1 MDEEDTYQTLA
12 GQVLDPII
20 EQGKRVID
28 WSGRVF
34 EGRSQELQGVPAAQ
48 RNEEVRP
55 IGTPAVLNGQPV
67 KWAGQNYGWQSETSF
82 NQLEE
87 EGEFRFG
94 EITGQR
100 IMGDITQG
108 VGQVIE
114 SIPEPIKQTAVDV
127 AKAGVTQAAEAY
139 YSLPLYQQQQLAAGV
154 QFVGGGVKFAG
165 GVMEEVSRMTNT
177 SRFITDELVTLG
189 TGKALKAGFTAAKP
203 AVTQA
208 VKTAV
213 KAADDLIPPGASP
226 RLATA
231 MAGAAPMQP
240 MAVSPSFERGGL
252 VMKAV
257 TSQHTE
263 ALELTGRKT
272 GEEIVGADV
281 AIGKQL
287 TKRKKDIQSVE
298 SDIKYYK
305 EALEGL
311 DELKGDPRNLRAFVG
326 EDPDLSR
333 LWNRYVEK
341 YGPDKVFAKVRSK
354 YAEQKAAADTMWSRI
369 KSNVLP
375 FEKEG
380 DYSKWYASSAAK
392 PFKQKAEKIL
402 RARGELQI
410 KEYLQQ
416 HHLIPKGMTAAY
428 FDKMDQLIAS
438 GKAKL
443 DDLVLMAEVAAA
455 KGKPTGD
462 VKVNIEDMIPKPH
475 NEMHM
480 VLRSQ
485 GAEVAKSKLIKDLSK
500 VNTVDELME
509 KWVREFDPDGNFTYN
524 YETAKVWEGLDK
536 LLKELRGS

>member
-1 MDEEDTYQTLA
+1 M
-12 GQVLDPII
+12 
-20 EQGKRVID
+20 
-28 WSGRVF
+28 
-34 EGRSQELQGVPAAQ
+34 VP
-48 RNEEVRP
+48 
-55 IGTPAVLNGQPV
+55 
-67 KWAGQNYGWQSETSF
+67 
-82 NQLEE
+82 
-87 EGEFRFG
+87 
-94 EITGQR
+94 
-100 IMGDITQG
+100 
-108 VGQVIE
+108 
-114 SIPEPIKQTAVDV
+114 
-127 AKAGVTQAAEAY
+127 
-139 YSLPLYQQQQLAAGV
+139 
-154 QFVGGGVKFAG
+154 
-165 GVMEEVSRMTNT
+165 
-177 SRFITDELVTLG
+177 
-189 TGKALKAGFTAAKP
+189 
-203 AVTQA
+203 
-208 VKTAV
+208 
-213 KAADDLIPPGASP
+213 
-226 RLATA
+226 A
-231 MAGAAPMQP
+231 MAGAAPMP
-240 MAVSPSFERGGL
+240 TASVAPSFERGGM

-272 GEEIVGADV
+272 GEEIVGANV
-281 AIGKQL
+281 EIGKQL

-341 YGPDKVFAKVRSK
+341 YGPDKVFAKVRKK
-354 YAEQKAAADTMWSRI
+354 YAEQKADADTMWSRI

>member
-1 MDEEDTYQTLA
+1 MAPQVGLVSGKLEEKEYGYKPGSRVYAGPYWGWQTQESYQKTIEMRGGAAFFNFMSSLGKPVKQFLAPVAKKLAPVAEAVSGVVQATPLVGPFTEALGTTTETLRQEA
-12 GQVLDPII
+12 VQRGLDP
-20 EQGKRVID
+20 
-28 WSGRVF
+28 
-34 EGRSQELQGVPAAQ
+34 
-48 RNEEVRP
+48 
-55 IGTPAVLNGQPV
+55 
-67 KWAGQNYGWQSETSF
+67 
-82 NQLEE
+82 
-87 EGEFRFG
+87 RFG
-94 EITGQR
+94 
-100 IMGDITQG
+100 
-108 VGQVIE
+108 
-114 SIPEPIKQTAVDV
+114 DV
-127 AKAGVTQAAEAY
+127 AVMAGE
-139 YSLPLYQQQQLAAGV
+139 
-154 QFVGGGVKFAG
+154 
-165 GVMEEVSRMTNT
+165 
-177 SRFITDELVTLG
+177 ELVTAGL
-189 TGKALKAGFTAAKP
+189 GKAVRAAEKVLP
-203 AVTQA
+203 
-208 VKTAV
+208 
-213 KAADDLIPPGASP
+213 PPGGGP
-226 RLATA
+226 QLALA

-240 MAVSPSFERGGL
+240 MVVTPSFERGGL

-257 TSQHTE
+257 TSQHKE
-263 ALELTGRKT
+263 ALELTGRRT

-281 AIGKQL
+281 GLGKQL
-287 TKRKKDIQSVE
+287 TKRKRDIQSVE

-326 EDPDLSR
+326 EDPDLAR
-333 LWNRYVEK
+333 LWNRYVDK
-341 YGPDKVFAKVRSK
+341 YGPDKVFAKVRKK
-354 YAEQKAAADTMWSRI
+354 YAEQKAEADTMWSRI

-402 RARGELQI
+402 RARGDLQI

-462 VKVNIEDMIPKPH
+462 VRVNIEDMIPKPH

-480 VLRSQ
+480 VLRAQ

-509 KWVREFDPDGNFTYN
+509 LWVREFDPDGNFTYN
-524 YETAKVWEGLDK
+524 YETAKVWQGLDK

>member
-1 MDEEDTYQTLA
+1 MAPQVGLVSGKLEEQEYGYAPGSRVYAGPNWGWQTQESYQKTIDMRGGAAFFNFMSGLGEPVKQFLAPVAEKLAPVAEAVSGVVQATPLVGPFTEALGITTETLRQEA
-12 GQVLDPII
+12 VQRGLDP
-20 EQGKRVID
+20 
-28 WSGRVF
+28 
-34 EGRSQELQGVPAAQ
+34 
-48 RNEEVRP
+48 
-55 IGTPAVLNGQPV
+55 
-67 KWAGQNYGWQSETSF
+67 
-82 NQLEE
+82 
-87 EGEFRFG
+87 RFG
-94 EITGQR
+94 
-100 IMGDITQG
+100 
-108 VGQVIE
+108 
-114 SIPEPIKQTAVDV
+114 DV
-127 AKAGVTQAAEAY
+127 AVMAGE
-139 YSLPLYQQQQLAAGV
+139 
-154 QFVGGGVKFAG
+154 
-165 GVMEEVSRMTNT
+165 
-177 SRFITDELVTLG
+177 ELVTAGL
-189 TGKALKAGFTAAKP
+189 GKAVRAAEKVLP
-203 AVTQA
+203 
-208 VKTAV
+208 
-213 KAADDLIPPGASP
+213 PPGGGP
-226 RLATA
+226 QLATV

-240 MAVSPSFERGGL
+240 MAVTPSFERGGL

-257 TSQHTE
+257 TSQHAE

-281 AIGKQL
+281 GLGKQL
-287 TKRKKDIQSVE
+287 TKRKKDVQSVE

-326 EDPDLSR
+326 EDPDLAR
-333 LWNRYVEK
+333 LWNRYVDK
-341 YGPDKVFAKVRSK
+341 YGPDKVFAKVRKK
-354 YAEQKAAADTMWSRI
+354 YAEQKAEADTMWSRI

-402 RARGELQI
+402 RARGDLQI

-485 GAEVAKSKLIKDLSK
+485 GAEVSKSKLIKDLSK
-500 VNTVDELME
+500 VNSVDELME
-509 KWVREFDPDGNFTYN
+509 LWVREFDPDGNFTYN
-524 YETAKVWEGLDK
+524 YETAKVWQGLDK

>member
-1 MDEEDTYQTLA
+1 MATRQQRIQQERERQQKEAAARRQLPDRPLGAEALDAIEQDIAAFTQLPGVRQTLNFVGGA
-12 GQVLDPII
+12 VNL
-20 EQGKRVID
+20 V
-28 WSGRVF
+28 
-34 EGRSQELQGVPAAQ
+34 
-48 RNEEVRP
+48 NE
-55 IGTPAVLNGQPV
+55 AVLEPARYAATDPSQMGSAQAL
-67 KWAGQNYGWQSETSF
+67 AGTAILGAESLIEKSSR
-82 NQLEE
+82 
-87 EGEFRFG
+87 GG
-94 EITGQR
+94 EIIAEALNVDPR
-100 IMGDITQG
+100 IGKIIGGGAAEELLTLGAGKFAKG
-108 VGQVIE
+108 VGQVID
-114 SIPEPIKQTAVDV
+114 T
-127 AKAGVTQAAEAY
+127 
-139 YSLPLYQQQQLAAGV
+139 LP
-154 QFVGGGVKFAG
+154 
-165 GVMEEVSRMTNT
+165 
-177 SRFITDELVTLG
+177 
-189 TGKALKAGFTAAKP
+189 
-203 AVTQA
+203 
-208 VKTAV
+208 
-213 KAADDLIPPGASP
+213 PPGAAP
-226 RLATA
+226 QLA
-231 MAGAAPMQP
+231 MAGATPTPTMTTA
-240 MAVSPSFERGGL
+240 PSFERGGM

-257 TSQHTE
+257 TSQHAE

-281 AIGKQL
+281 SIGKQL

-326 EDPDLSR
+326 EDPDLAR
-333 LWNRYVEK
+333 LWNRYVDK
-341 YGPDKVFAKVRSK
+341 YGPDKVFAKVRKK
-354 YAEQKAAADTMWSRI
+354 YAEQKAEADTMWSRI

-392 PFKQKAEKIL
+392 PFKQKTEKIL

-443 DDLVLMAEVAAA
+443 DDLVLMAEVAVA

-509 KWVREFDPDGNFTYN
+509 RWVREFDPDGNFTYN
-524 YETAKVWEGLDK
+524 YETAKVWQGLDK

>member
-1 MDEEDTYQTLA
+1 MATRQQRIQQERQRQREEAAARQQLPDRPLGAEALDAIEQDVATFVQLPGVRQTLGFAA
-12 GQVLDPII
+12 GAVNMVNEAVLEPARYAATDP
-20 EQGKRVID
+20 
-28 WSGRVF
+28 
-34 EGRSQELQGVPAAQ
+34 SQA
-48 RNEEVRP
+48 
-55 IGTPAVLNGQPV
+55 GTPLAL
-67 KWAGQNYGWQSETSF
+67 AGTA
-82 NQLEE
+82 LT
-87 EGEFRFG
+87 FG
-94 EITGQR
+94 EGLMEKSAEGGAILAEKMGVDPR
-100 IMGDITQG
+100 IGG
-108 VGQVIE
+108 
-114 SIPEPIKQTAVDV
+114 
-127 AKAGVTQAAEAY
+127 
-139 YSLPLYQQQQLAAGV
+139 
-154 QFVGGGVKFAG
+154 FVGG
-165 GVMEEVSRMTNT
+165 
-177 SRFITDELVTLG
+177 
-189 TGKALKAGFTAAKP
+189 TAAETLLTAGLGAAGRKI
-203 AVTQA
+203 TQA
-208 VKTAV
+208 V
-213 KAADDLIPPGASP
+213 DMIPPGGTMP
-226 RLATA
+226 QLA
-231 MAGAAPMQP
+231 MAGAAPMPP
-240 MAVSPSFERGGL
+240 MTVAPSFERGGL

-375 FEKEG
+375 FEKKG

>member
-1 MDEEDTYQTLA
+1 MEPKVGQVSGVLEEREQGIPRGSKRWAGRDYGWQTQESFEKVLSMRNGGAFFDFTRQFIGDPVEQTLGRMQQA
-12 GQVLDPII
+12 LTKTGVYQNILKPII
-20 EQGKRVID
+20 E
-28 WSGRVF
+28 
-34 EGRSQELQGVPAAQ
+34 PAAQ
-48 RNEEVRP
+48 V
-55 IGTPAVLNGQPV
+55 
-67 KWAGQNYGWQSETSF
+67 
-82 NQLEE
+82 
-87 EGEFRFG
+87 
-94 EITGQR
+94 
-100 IMGDITQG
+100 
-108 VGQVIE
+108 
-114 SIPEPIKQTAVDV
+114 
-127 AKAGVTQAAEAY
+127 AAENIPPIIQSSAIGQTLEDAEIVTE
-139 YSLPLYQQQQLAAGV
+139 SVREELRQRGQDPRFADTGRMLAEEA
-154 QFVGGGVKFAG
+154 VGGVLGKTVGMAG
-165 GVMEEVSRMTNT
+165 KVVSKLPPT
-177 SRFITDELVTLG
+177 SG
-189 TGKALKAGFTAAKP
+189 GMA
-203 AVTQA
+203 
-208 VKTAV
+208 
-213 KAADDLIPPGASP
+213 
-226 RLATA
+226 LATA
-231 MAGAAPMQP
+231 APTPIPPSMS
-240 MAVSPSFERGGL
+240 VTPSFEKGGL

-272 GEEIVGADV
+272 GEEIVGANV
-281 AIGKQL
+281 EIGKQL

-311 DELKGDPRNLRAFVG
+311 DELKGDPRNLRAFVA

-341 YGPDKVFAKVRSK
+341 YGPDKVFAKVRKK
-354 YAEQKAAADTMWSRI
+354 YAEQKADADTMWSRI

>member
-1 MDEEDTYQTLA
+1 MEPQVGLVSGKLEEQEYGYAPGSRVYA
-12 GQVLDPII
+12 GP
-20 EQGKRVID
+20 D
-28 WSGRVF
+28 W
-34 EGRSQELQGVPAAQ
+34 
-48 RNEEVRP
+48 
-55 IGTPAVLNGQPV
+55 
-67 KWAGQNYGWQSETSF
+67 GWQTQPSYQKTIDMRRGAAFF
-82 NQLEE
+82 NFMSSL
-87 EGEFRFG
+87 G
-94 EITGQR
+94 
-100 IMGDITQG
+100 
-108 VGQVIE
+108 
-114 SIPEPIKQTAVDV
+114 EPIKQ
-127 AKAGVTQAAEAY
+127 
-139 YSLPLYQQQQLAAGV
+139 SLAPLAQQLAPVAEAVSGV
-154 QFVGGGVKFAG
+154 VQATPIVGPFTEA
-165 GVMEEVSRMTNT
+165 
-177 SRFITDELVTLG
+177 LG
-189 TGKALKAGFTAAKP
+189 TTTETLRQEAVQRGLDPRFGDVAVMAGEELITAGLGK
-203 AVTQA
+203 
-208 VKTAV
+208 AV
-213 KAADDLIPPGASP
+213 KAVDKVLPPP
-226 RLATA
+226 RSGPQLALATA
-231 MAGAAPMQP
+231 AATPAPPSMSV
-240 MAVSPSFERGGL
+240 APSFEKGGL

-257 TSQHTE
+257 TSQHAE

-354 YAEQKAAADTMWSRI
+354 YAEQKANADTMWSRI

-500 VNTVDELME
+500 VNIVDELME

>member
-1 MDEEDTYQTLA
+1 MATRQ
-12 GQVLDPII
+12 QRI
-20 EQGKRVID
+20 Q
-28 WSGRVF
+28 
-34 EGRSQELQGVPAAQ
+34 QERERQQQEAAARRQ
-48 RNEEVRP
+48 LPDRP
-55 IGTPAVLNGQPV
+55 IG
-67 KWAGQNYGWQSETSF
+67 
-82 NQLEE
+82 
-87 EGEFRFG
+87 
-94 EITGQR
+94 
-100 IMGDITQG
+100 
-108 VGQVIE
+108 
-114 SIPEPIKQTAVDV
+114 
-127 AKAGVTQAAEAY
+127 AEALDAIEQDIAAFTQ
-139 YSLPLYQQQQLAAGV
+139 LPGV
-154 QFVGGGVKFAG
+154 RQTVNFVGGAVNLVNEAVLEPARYAATDPSQIGTPMALAGSALIAGEGLMDTAAEGGAKLAERFGVDPRIG
-165 GVMEEVSRMTNT
+165 G
-177 SRFITDELVTLG
+177 FIGGSAAETLL
-189 TGKALKAGFTAAKP
+189 TAGFGTAGRKL
-203 AVTQA
+203 TQA
-208 VKTAV
+208 I
-213 KAADDLIPPGASP
+213 DRLPPPGAAP
-226 RLATA
+226 QLATV
-231 MAGAAPMQP
+231 GVAPIP
-240 MAVSPSFERGGL
+240 TTSVAPSFERGGL

-257 TSQHTE
+257 TSQHAE

-281 AIGKQL
+281 NIGKQL

-298 SDIKYYK
+298 SDIKYYQ
-305 EALEGL
+305 ETLEGL
-311 DELKGDPRNLRAFVG
+311 DELKGDPRNLRAFVA

-333 LWNRYVEK
+333 LWNRYVDK
-341 YGPDKVFAKVRSK
+341 YGPDKVFAKVRKK
-354 YAEQKAAADTMWSRI
+354 YAEQKAEADTMWSRI

-402 RARGELQI
+402 RARGDLQI

-500 VNTVDELME
+500 VKTVDELME

>member
-1 MDEEDTYQTLA
+1 MARGAINTVSEFYEDVT
-12 GQVLDPII
+12 
-20 EQGKRVID
+20 
-28 WSGRVF
+28 
-34 EGRSQELQGVPAAQ
+34 
-48 RNEEVRP
+48 
-55 IGTPAVLNGQPV
+55 
-67 KWAGQNYGWQSETSF
+67 ETV
-82 NQLEE
+82 
-87 EGEFRFG
+87 
-94 EITGQR
+94 QR
-100 IMGDITQG
+100 IT
-108 VGQVIE
+108 
-114 SIPEPIKQTAVDV
+114 PEPINQALDVITEKFEEGFAKTPIGVAERGAAATGELIAEKTGNQALGQAVGFSLGLAVPGPDISR
-127 AKAGVTQAAEAY
+127 AAA
-139 YSLPLYQQQQLAAGV
+139 PV
-154 QFVGGGVKFAG
+154 IPKGVKIPKPKPEP
-165 GVMEEVSRMTNT
+165 V
-177 SRFITDELVTLG
+177 D
-189 TGKALKAGFTAAKP
+189 FTM
-203 AVTQA
+203 Q
-208 VKTAV
+208 
-213 KAADDLIPPGASP
+213 PG
-226 RLATA
+226 LAPA
-231 MAGAAPMQP
+231 MAGAAPMP
-240 MAVSPSFERGGL
+240 STAVSPSFERGGL

-257 TSQHTE
+257 TSQHAE

-375 FEKEG
+375 FKKEG